1 MVRVEIGGES
11 ITVKEFLLVLFQK
24 HGHPVLTRFVVG
36 VRVGDQ
42 TTWVTGNLG
51 GKLVAG
57 KDAEKAR
64 GRLRFMPDRTSRFC
78 WHRFP

>member
-1 MVRVEIGGES
+1 MVHVEIGGES

-36 VRVGDQ
+36 VRVGDE
-42 TTWVTGNLG
+42 TAWVAGNLG

-57 KDAEKAR
+57 KDAEKTR
-64 GRLRFMPDRTSRFC
+64 GR
-78 WHRFP
+78 HRILPHHVFQITNR